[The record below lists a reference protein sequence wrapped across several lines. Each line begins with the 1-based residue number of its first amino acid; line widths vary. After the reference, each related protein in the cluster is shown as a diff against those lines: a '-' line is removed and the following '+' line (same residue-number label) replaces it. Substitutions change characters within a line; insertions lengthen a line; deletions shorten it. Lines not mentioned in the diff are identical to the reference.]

1 MAIKR
6 ISDNQ
11 IADTTNAI
19 LTTLTFLNETS
30 VLRLPSGS
38 QGNRPTGVSVGT
50 MRFNTDTDSA
60 EIYKADDGTGNA
72 GWTEVAGGGPSVGND
87 ALIRTNG
94 VNLTEDATVGPTANG
109 DAKFTH
115 GFHHGDLIIDNTKT
129 LTIETGASLT
139 LIDDEKPLA
148 YKEDLILP
156 GDVIQ
161 MAYDQST
168 ANQTIQNTQDI
179 TDGTA
184 SINGLQINGFRPKR
198 SNSIIVLQGHV
209 SHSQSYFVSLGFM
222 VNGVAVAS
230 LSSNSNSAGSNVT
243 NYFGSNSP
251 GSITQ
256 TSWQIS
262 PTNPGAGSRMDITVG
277 ATASWSSDSS
287 SYPLYIN
294 NRDSQ
299 DARSIS
305 SITVYEIAQ

>member
-19 LTTLTFLNETS
+19 LTTLTFLNQTS

-38 QGNRPTGVSVGT
+38 QANRPTGVSVGT

-115 GFHHGDLIIDNTKT
+115 GFHHGDLTVDNTKT

-156 GDVIQ
+156 GDIIQ

-168 ANQTIQNTQDI
+168 VNQTIQNTQDI
-179 TDGTA
+179 TDGQA
-184 SINGLQINGFRPKR
+184 SLSGLQINGFRPRR
-198 SNSIIVLQGHV
+198 SNSIIVLEAHI
-209 SHSQSYFVSLGFM
+209 SHSNSHVVSFGFM
-222 VNGVAVAS
+222 VNGVPVAS
-230 LSSNSNSAGSNVT
+230 LSSNTNSSGSNVT
-243 NYFGSNSP
+243 SYYGDYSP
-251 GSITQ
+251 SQMSQ

-277 ATASWSSDSS
+277 GTASWNGDVN
-287 SYPLYIN
+287 SYVLYIN
-294 NRDSQ
+294 NRESQ
-299 DARSIS
+299 NMRSIS
-305 SITVYEIAQ
+305 SITAYEIAQ